1 MKRNLT
7 LAMVTLAVLCLLASA
22 MSADVAQAAT
32 RAWLD
37 RNQVAL
43 GESVTLNI
51 ETDQVAAAPDFSPLR
66 GDFDLSGQS
75 SSSQMQMVNGA
86 VTAKTTYVVNLAPRR
101 AGTLAIPALLIGT
114 QRSPPLALV
123 VGASAPASARG
134 NATAFLET
142 EVDDANPY
150 VQQSVGVTLRLFY
163 AVPLTSGQLDLGT
176 PEGASLQRVGD
187 DVQSSRE
194 LNGRRYNVVERR
206 FLMVPERSGKL
217 VIPGARF
224 AGRGAGGWMDDLL
237 GGNSREMRANG
248 AARTLDVR
256 AQPANAPQP
265 WLPLRDLRMR
275 YVGAPQSLRA
285 GEAATLVVEVIAQ
298 GAVQAQMP
306 ELPMP
311 SVAGAQVFAEP
322 PQYDETFNAGSPQVK
337 LTRRYSLVPN
347 GAGKLAV
354 PGLKMAW
361 WDVRTGAAKT
371 ASLPDLTLQ
380 VAPGTGGFAGSTLPA
395 TADVTAAEDNSLPS
409 TGDRMRPSN
418 RVWAWLAVAFAGLWL
433 ITLIWALLRRRDAA
447 PVARRSLV
455 RTEEGSA
462 EALPTQTLVDLKR
475 TLESGDLEEVGDVLR
490 GMSTPP
496 SADLDAL
503 IAKLESS
510 AQRDAVEQ
518 LRRARWADGDGVAAR
533 AALREAFRNGPVWR
547 ATSKP
552 VKEVLPPLY
561 PT

>member
-1 MKRNLT
+1 MKRNPTLAVMT
-7 LAMVTLAVLCLLASA
+7 LAMLCLLASA
-22 MSADVAQAAT
+22 MGADAAQAAT

-43 GESVTLNI
+43 GESVTLSI

-101 AGTLAIPALLIGT
+101 AGTLAIPALPIGT

-123 VGASAPASARG
+123 VGASAPAPASARG

-142 EVDDANPY
+142 EVDDPSPY

-163 AVPLTSGQLDLGT
+163 AVPLTSGQLDLDT

-194 LNGRRYNVVERR
+194 FNGRRYNVVERR

-354 PGLKMAW
+354 PGLKMGW

-371 ASLPDLTLQ
+371 ASLPDLTLP
-380 VAPGTGGFAGSTLPA
+380 VAPGTGGFAGATLPA
-395 TADVTAAEDNSLPS
+395 TAGATAAEDNSLPAAS
-409 TGDRMRPSN
+409 DRMRTSN

-433 ITLIWALLRRRDAA
+433 ITLVWALRRRAA
-447 PVARRSLV
+447 PPARRLP
-455 RTEEGSA
+455 RQDGQPA
-462 EALPTQTLVDLKR
+462 EPLPTQTMIDLKR
-475 TLESGDLEEVGDVLR
+475 VLDSGDLDEVGDVLR

-503 IAKLESS
+503 IARLESS
-510 AQRDAVEQ
+510 VQRDAVER

-533 AALREAFRNGPVWR
+533 AALREAFRNGPIWR
-547 ATSKP
+547 ATPKP
-552 VKEVLPPLY
+552 AKGILPSLY
-561 PT
+561 PP

>member
-1 MKRNLT
+1 MKGNLI
-7 LAMVTLAVLCLLASA
+7 LAILCLLASA
-22 MSADVAQAAT
+22 MGADAAEAAT

-37 RNQVAL
+37 RNQIAL

-51 ETDQVAAAPDFSPLR
+51 ESDQPAAVPDFSPLR
-66 GDFDLSGQS
+66 ADFDLSGQS
-75 SSSQMQMVNGA
+75 NSRQVQMNNGA
-86 VTAKTTYVVNLAPRR
+86 VTARNTYVVNLTPRR
-101 AGTLAIPALLIGT
+101 AGTLAIPALLVGT

-123 VGASAPASARG
+123 VAASAPASARG

-142 EVDDANPY
+142 EVDDPSPY

-163 AVPLTSGQLDLGT
+163 GVPLTSGQLDLDT
-176 PEGASLQRVGD
+176 PDGASLQRVGD
-187 DVQSSRE
+187 DVQSTRE

-224 AGRGAGGWMDDLL
+224 AGRGVGGWMDDLL

-256 AQPANAPQP
+256 AQPSDAPQP

-298 GAVQAQMP
+298 GATQAQMP
-306 ELPMP
+306 ELPTP
-311 SVAGAQVFAEP
+311 SVSGAQVFAEP

-347 GAGKLAV
+347 GAGKLVV
-354 PGLKMAW
+354 PGLKVAW
-361 WDVRTGAAKT
+361 WVVRAGSAKT
-371 ASLPDLTLQ
+371 AGLPDLSLD
-380 VAPGTGGFAGSTLPA
+380 VAPGVGGFAGSTLPA
-395 TADVTAAEDNSLPS
+395 TSDANAGSGNALPATNGS
-409 TGDRMRPSN
+409 V
-418 RVWAWLAVAFAGLWL
+418 RVPDHIWVWLAVAFAGLWL
-433 ITLIWALLRRRDAA
+433 VTLIWALQRRAAA
-447 PVARRSLV
+447 PVRRAV
-455 RTEEGSA
+455 VQAVG
-462 EALPTQTLVDLKR
+462 EAPGPLPTQTLVDLR
-475 TLESGDLEEVGDVLR
+475 RVLESGDLDEVGDVLR

-496 SADLDAL
+496 SADLDGL
-503 IAKLESS
+503 IAKLVSP

-518 LRRARWADGDGVAAR
+518 LRRVRWADGDGVAAR
-533 AALREAFRNGPVWR
+533 AALREAFRNGPAWR
-547 ATSKP
+547 SAPKP
-552 VKEVLPPLY
+552 AKEILLPLY
-561 PT
+561 PRE

>member
-7 LAMVTLAVLCLLASA
+7 LAVVTLAMLCLLASA
-22 MSADVAQAAT
+22 MGADAAQAAT

-51 ETDQVAAAPDFSPLR
+51 ETDQAVAVPDFSPLHA
-66 GDFDLSGQS
+66 DFDLSGQS
-75 SSSQMQMVNGA
+75 SSSRMQMVNGA

-101 AGTLAIPALLIGT
+101 AGTLTIPALPIGS

-142 EVDDANPY
+142 EVDDPSPY

-163 AVPLTSGQLDLGT
+163 AVPLTSGQLDLDT

-248 AARTLDVR
+248 AARTLDVQ

-265 WLPLRDLRMR
+265 WLPLRDLRLR

-306 ELPMP
+306 ELPTP

-322 PQYDETFNAGSPQVK
+322 PQYDETFNTGSPQVK

-380 VAPGTGGFAGSTLPA
+380 VAPGTGGFAGSTLPIA
-395 TADVTAAEDNSLPS
+395 AGATAAEDNSLLIAS
-409 TGDRMRPSN
+409 DRMRSSN
-418 RVWAWLAVAFAGLWL
+418 RVWVWLAVAFAGLWL
-433 ITLIWALLRRRDAA
+433 ITLIWALRRRTAT
-447 PVARRSLV
+447 PARRLPLPD
-455 RTEEGSA
+455 GHPA
-462 EALPTQTLVDLKR
+462 EPLPTQTMVDLKR
-475 TLESGDLEEVGDVLR
+475 VLDSGDLEEVGDVLR

-503 IAKLESS
+503 IARLESPV
-510 AQRDAVEQ
+510 QRDAVEQ

-533 AALREAFRNGPVWR
+533 AALREAFRNGPAWR
-547 ATSKP
+547 SSPKP
-552 VKEVLPPLY
+552 AREILPPLY
-561 PT
+561 PGE

>member
-1 MKRNLT
+1 MKRNLI
-7 LAMVTLAVLCLLASA
+7 LAVLCLLASA
-22 MSADVAQAAT
+22 IGADAAQAAT

-51 ETDQVAAAPDFSPLR
+51 ETDQVAAVPDFSLLR
-66 GDFDLSGQS
+66 ADFDLSGQS
-75 SSSQMQMVNGA
+75 SSSRMQMVNGA

-101 AGTLAIPALLIGT
+101 TGTLAIPALPIGT

-123 VGASAPASARG
+123 VGASAPASVRG

-142 EVDDANPY
+142 EVDDPSPY

-163 AVPLTSGQLDLGT
+163 AVPLTSGQLDLDT

-380 VAPGTGGFAGSTLPA
+380 VAPGTGGFAGSTLPVA
-395 TADVTAAEDNSLPS
+395 ASATAAEDNSLPATS
-409 TGDRMRPSN
+409 DRMRPSN

-433 ITLIWALLRRRDAA
+433 ITLIWALRRRGAT
-447 PVARRSLV
+447 PARRLPIQD
-455 RTEEGSA
+455 GQPA
-462 EALPTQTLVDLKR
+462 ELLPTQTMVDLKR
-475 TLESGDLEEVGDVLR
+475 VLDSGDLDEVGDVLR

-503 IAKLESS
+503 IVRLQSPV
-510 AQRDAVEQ
+510 QRDAVEQ

-547 ATSKP
+547 AIPKP
-552 VKEVLPPLY
+552 GRQVLPPLY

>member
-1 MKRNLT
+1 MKRNLI
-7 LAMVTLAVLCLLASA
+7 LVLLYLLTSA
-22 MSADVAQAAT
+22 IGVDTAQAAT

-51 ETDQVAAAPDFSPLR
+51 ETDQAAAVPDFSPLR
-66 GDFDLSGQS
+66 ADFDLSGQS
-75 SSSQMQMVNGA
+75 SSRQVQMVNGT
-86 VTAKTTYVVNLAPRR
+86 VTAKTTYLVNLAPRR
-101 AGTLAIPALLIGT
+101 AGTLAIPALPIGT

-123 VGASAPASARG
+123 VGAAAPATARG

-142 EVDDANPY
+142 EVDDPNPY

-163 AVPLTSGQLDLGT
+163 AVPLASGQLDLDA
-176 PEGASLQRVGD
+176 PEGASMQRVGD

-217 VIPGARF
+217 LIPGARF
-224 AGRGAGGWMDDLL
+224 VGRGAGGWMDDLL
-237 GGNSREMRANG
+237 GGDSREMRANG

-285 GEAATLVVEVIAQ
+285 GEAATLVVEVVAQ

-322 PQYDETFNAGSPQVK
+322 PQYDETFNAGTPQVK

-347 GAGKLAV
+347 GAGKLVV

-371 ASLPDLTLQ
+371 ANLPDLALQ
-380 VAPGTGGFAGSTLPA
+380 VAPGTGGFAGSTLPDTSSA
-395 TADVTAAEDNSLPS
+395 TDADNSLPVAS
-409 TGDRMRPSN
+409 DRVPPSN
-418 RVWAWLAVAFAGLWL
+418 RAWAWLAVAFAGLWL
-433 ITLIWALLRRRDAA
+433 VTLIWALRRRGVA
-447 PVARRSLV
+447 PIARRSLV
-455 RTEEGSA
+455 RSEEDSA
-462 EALPTQTLVDLKR
+462 ETLPTQTMVDLKR
-475 TLESGDLEEVGDVLR
+475 ALDSGDLEEVGDVLR

-503 IAKLESS
+503 MAKLESS
-510 AQRDAVEQ
+510 VQRDAVEQ

-547 ATSKP
+547 TTPKP
-552 VKEVLPPLY
+552 AKEVLPPLY
-561 PT
+561 PTR

>member
-1 MKRNLT
+1 MKRNRT
-7 LAMVTLAVLCLLASA
+7 LAMATLAVLCLLASA
-22 MSADVAQAAT
+22 MGADAAQAAT

-51 ETDQVAAAPDFSPLR
+51 ETDQAAAVPDFSPLR
-66 GDFDLSGQS
+66 ADFDLSGQTS
-75 SSSQMQMVNGA
+75 SRQMQMVNGA
-86 VTAKTTYVVNLAPRR
+86 VTARTTYVVNLAPRR

-142 EVDDANPY
+142 EVDDPSPY

-163 AVPLTSGQLDLGT
+163 AVPLTSGQLDLDT

-248 AARTLDVR
+248 APRTLDVR

-306 ELPMP
+306 ELPAP

-354 PGLKMAW
+354 PGLEMAW

-371 ASLPDLTLQ
+371 ASLPDLSLQ
-380 VAPGTGGFAGSTLPA
+380 VAPGAGGFAGSTLPVTDPA
-395 TADVTAAEDNSLPS
+395 AGNSIAVPAAADRT
-409 TGDRMRPSN
+409 
-418 RVWAWLAVAFAGLWL
+418 RVPPHVWTWLAVAFAGLWL
-433 ITLIWALLRRRDAA
+433 ITLIWALQRRPAMSTRRRVLQAG
-447 PVARRSLV
+447 
-455 RTEEGSA
+455 EEIPES
-462 EALPTQTLVDLKR
+462 LPTQTVIDLKR
-475 TLESGDLEEVGDVLR
+475 ALDTGDLEEVGEVLR

-496 SADLDAL
+496 STDLDAL
-503 IAKLESS
+503 IAKLDSP

-533 AALREAFRNGPVWR
+533 AALRDAFRNGPLWR
-547 ATSKP
+547 ATAKHA
-552 VKEVLPPLY
+552 KEILPSLY
-561 PT
+561 PP

>member
-1 MKRNLT
+1 MKRNLI
-7 LAMVTLAVLCLLASA
+7 LAVLCLLASA
-22 MSADVAQAAT
+22 MGADAAQAAT

-43 GESVTLNI
+43 GESVTLSI

-142 EVDDANPY
+142 EVDDPSPY

-163 AVPLTSGQLDLGT
+163 AVPLTSGQLDLDT

-248 AARTLDVR
+248 AARTLDIR

-275 YVGAPQSLRA
+275 YVGAPQSPRA

-380 VAPGTGGFAGSTLPA
+380 VAPGTGGFAGSTLPVITDPA
-395 TADVTAAEDNSLPS
+395 AGNSIAVPAAADRT
-409 TGDRMRPSN
+409 
-418 RVWAWLAVAFAGLWL
+418 RVPPHVWTWLAVAFAGLWL
-433 ITLIWALLRRRDAA
+433 ITLIWALQRRPAMSTRRRVMQAGQEI
-447 PVARRSLV
+447 P
-455 RTEEGSA
+455 EP
-462 EALPTQTLVDLKR
+462 LPTQTLIDLKR
-475 TLESGDLEEVGDVLR
+475 ALDTGDLDEVGEVLR

-496 SADLDAL
+496 STDLDAL
-503 IAKLESS
+503 IARLESP

-533 AALREAFRNGPVWR
+533 AALREAFRNGPIWR
-547 ATSKP
+547 AIPKP
-552 VKEVLPPLY
+552 GKQVLPPLY
-561 PT
+561 PS

>member
-1 MKRNLT
+1 MKRNLI
-7 LAMVTLAVLCLLASA
+7 LAMLCLLVSA
-22 MSADVAQAAT
+22 MGADAAEAAT

-37 RNQVAL
+37 RNQIAL

-51 ETDQVAAAPDFSPLR
+51 ESDQVAAVPDFSPLR
-66 GDFDLSGQS
+66 ADFDLSGQS
-75 SSSQMQMVNGA
+75 SSRQVQMNNGA
-86 VTAKTTYVVNLAPRR
+86 VTARNTYVVNLTPRR
-101 AGTLAIPALLIGT
+101 AGTLAIPALLVGT

-123 VGASAPASARG
+123 VAASATASARG
-134 NATAFLET
+134 NAMAFLET
-142 EVDDANPY
+142 EVDDPSPY

-163 AVPLTSGQLDLGT
+163 AVPLTSGQLDLDT
-176 PEGASLQRVGD
+176 PDGASMQRVGD
-187 DVQSSRE
+187 DVQSTRE

-248 AARTLDVR
+248 APRALEVR

-265 WLPLRDLRMR
+265 WLPLRDLRLR

-298 GAVQAQMP
+298 GATQAQMP
-306 ELPMP
+306 ELPAP

-347 GAGKLAV
+347 GAGKLTV
-354 PGLKMAW
+354 PGLKVAW
-361 WDVRTGAAKT
+361 WDVRAGAAKT
-371 ASLPDLTLQ
+371 ASLPDLNLQ
-380 VAPGTGGFAGSTLPA
+380 VAPGAGGFAGSTLPA
-395 TADVTAAEDNSLPS
+395 TSDANAGSSNVLPA
-409 TGDRMRPSN
+409 TKGRMRVPDHI
-418 RVWAWLAVAFAGLWL
+418 WPWLAVAFAGLWL
-433 ITLIWALLRRRDAA
+433 ITLIWALQRRAAA
-447 PVARRSLV
+447 PVRRSV
-455 RTEEGSA
+455 MQAVGETPGP
-462 EALPTQTLVDLKR
+462 LPTQTLVDLR
-475 TLESGDLEEVGDVLR
+475 RVLDSGDLDEVGDILR

-503 IAKLESS
+503 IAKLVSP

-518 LRRARWADGDGVAAR
+518 LRRVRWADGDGVAAR
-533 AALREAFRNGPVWR
+533 AALREAFRNGPTWR
-547 ATSKP
+547 SVPKP
-552 VKEVLPPLY
+552 AKEVLPPLY
-561 PT
+561 PRE

>member
-1 MKRNLT
+1 MKRNLI
-7 LAMVTLAVLCLLASA
+7 LAVLCLLASA
-22 MSADVAQAAT
+22 ISADAAQAAT

-51 ETDQVAAAPDFSPLR
+51 ETDQAVAVPDFSPLR
-66 GDFDLSGQS
+66 ADFDLSGQS
-75 SSSQMQMVNGA
+75 SSSRMQMVNGA

-101 AGTLAIPALLIGT
+101 AGTLTIPALPIGS

-142 EVDDANPY
+142 EVDDPSPY
-150 VQQSVGVTLRLFY
+150 VQQSVGITLRLFY
-163 AVPLTSGQLDLGT
+163 AVPLTSGQLDLDT

-206 FLMVPERSGKL
+206 FLMVPERSGNL

-224 AGRGAGGWMDDLL
+224 VGRGAGGWMDDLL

-248 AARTLDVR
+248 ATRTLDVR

-275 YVGAPQSLRA
+275 YVGAPQSLRE

-306 ELPMP
+306 ELPTP

-354 PGLKMAW
+354 SGLKMAW

-380 VAPGTGGFAGSTLPA
+380 VAPGTGGFAGSTLPVA
-395 TADVTAAEDNSLPS
+395 AGATAAEDNSLPIAS
-409 TGDRMRPSN
+409 DRMRPSN
-418 RVWAWLAVAFAGLWL
+418 PVWVWLAVVFAGLWL
-433 ITLIWALLRRRDAA
+433 ITLIWALRRRAA
-447 PVARRSLV
+447 TPARRLPIQD
-455 RTEEGSA
+455 GHPA
-462 EALPTQTLVDLKR
+462 EPLPTQTMVDLKR
-475 TLESGDLEEVGDVLR
+475 VLDSGDLEEVGDVLR

-503 IAKLESS
+503 IARLESPV
-510 AQRDAVEQ
+510 QRDAVEQ

-533 AALREAFRNGPVWR
+533 AALREAFRNGPAWR
-547 ATSKP
+547 SASKP
-552 VKEVLPPLY
+552 AREILPPLY
-561 PT
+561 PGE

>member
-1 MKRNLT
+1 MKRNLI
-7 LAMVTLAVLCLLASA
+7 LAVLCLLASA
-22 MSADVAQAAT
+22 MGADAAQAAT

-43 GESVTLNI
+43 GESVTLSI

-101 AGTLAIPALLIGT
+101 AGTLAIPALLIGS

-142 EVDDANPY
+142 EVDDPSPY

-163 AVPLTSGQLDLGT
+163 AVPLTSGQLDLDT

-371 ASLPDLTLQ
+371 ASLPDLTLE
-380 VAPGTGGFAGSTLPA
+380 VAPGAGGFAGSTLPVITDPA
-395 TADVTAAEDNSLPS
+395 AGNSIAVPAAADRT
-409 TGDRMRPSN
+409 
-418 RVWAWLAVAFAGLWL
+418 RVPPHVWTWLAVAFAGLWL
-433 ITLIWALLRRRDAA
+433 ITLIWALQRRPAMSTRRRVMQAGQEI
-447 PVARRSLV
+447 P
-455 RTEEGSA
+455 EP
-462 EALPTQTLVDLKR
+462 LPTQTLIDLKR
-475 TLESGDLEEVGDVLR
+475 ALDTGDLDEVGEVLR

-496 SADLDAL
+496 STDLDAL
-503 IAKLESS
+503 IARLESP

-533 AALREAFRNGPVWR
+533 AALREAFRNGPIWR
-547 ATSKP
+547 AIPKP
-552 VKEVLPPLY
+552 GKHVLPPLY
-561 PT
+561 PS

>member
-1 MKRNLT
+1 MKRSLI
-7 LAMVTLAVLCLLASA
+7 LAVLCLLAST
-22 MSADVAQAAT
+22 MGADRAQAAT

-37 RNQVAL
+37 RNQIAL
-43 GESVTLNI
+43 GESVALNI
-51 ETDQVAAAPDFSPLR
+51 ETDQAAAAPDFSPLR
-66 GDFDLSGQS
+66 ADFDLSGQAS
-75 SSSQMQMVNGA
+75 SRQVQMVNGT
-86 VTAKTTYVVNLAPRR
+86 VTAKVIHVVNLAPHR
-101 AGTLAIPALLIGT
+101 AGTLAIPALRVGA
-114 QRSPPLALV
+114 QSSPPLALAV
-123 VGASAPASARG
+123 VASAPASPRG

-142 EVDDANPY
+142 EVDDPNPY
-150 VQQSVGVTLRLFY
+150 VQQSVGVTVRLFY
-163 AVPLTSGQLDLGT
+163 AVPLASGQLDLDA

-187 DVQSSRE
+187 DVQSTRE

-206 FLMVPERSGKL
+206 FMMVPERSGKL

-224 AGRGAGGWMDDLL
+224 AGRGVGGWMDDLL

-248 AARTLDVR
+248 APRALNVR

-298 GAVQAQMP
+298 GATQAQMP
-306 ELPMP
+306 ELPAP

-322 PQYDETFNAGSPQVK
+322 PQYNETFSAGSPQVK

-347 GAGKLAV
+347 GAGKLVV
-354 PGLKMAW
+354 PGPKMAW
-361 WDVRTGAAKT
+361 WDVRAGAAKT

-380 VAPGTGGFAGSTLPA
+380 VAPGAGGFADSTLPTPADA
-395 TADVTAAEDNSLPS
+395 TTAAGDSSLP
-409 TGDRMRPSN
+409 TAGERRRLPDH
-418 RVWAWLAVAFAGLWL
+418 VWTWLAVAFAGLWL
-433 ITLIWALLRRRDAA
+433 ITLIWALQRRAAA
-447 PVARRSLV
+447 PAARRPA
-455 RTEEGSA
+455 RAQEESPDA
-462 EALPTQTLVDLKR
+462 MPTQTLADLR
-475 TLESGDLEEVGDVLR
+475 RVLDSGDLEEVGDVLR

-503 IAKLESS
+503 STRLESP

-547 ATSKP
+547 TTAKP
-552 VKEVLPPLY
+552 AKEVLPPLY